1 MCFIETNTCG
11 PGSDPRSAAP
21 ESRGKRTAYWERSK
35 APASEDPPRSTLP
48 LRIPKRSFFPRKE
61 LVLTPPLFLKTFGFQ
76 KKILYVVLASRI
88 FLQSAFPI
96 HVFLPKATHGSFN
109 GTCYQ
114 GKHPLKTVI
123 ISCAVLSSLNVPI
136 KQMNKWKLS
145 VVNWPAQKSSIS

>member
-1 MCFIETNTCG
+1 MTKTTTGPVCFIETNTCG

-21 ESRGKRTAYWERSK
+21 ESRGKRTAYWERSM

-88 FLQSAFPI
+88 FLQSTFPI
-96 HVFLPKATHGSFN
+96 HVFLSLTKGNSRLFQWHVLPRKTF
-109 GTCYQ
+109 
-114 GKHPLKTVI
+114 LKDRDYFLC
-123 ISCAVLSSLNVPI
+123 SAE
-136 KQMNKWKLS
+136 
-145 VVNWPAQKSSIS
+145 